1 MNRSTVR
8 ELRVGLVVLVG
19 LAALFSLLV
28 LARVGPGF
36 LGPRRTL
43 DVVFKDGQGIRV
55 GCPVRVA
62 GVDAGRVLEVRLFED
77 DAGLR
82 VRLRLTLP
90 AEVADHFRQDVQIAI
105 QPGLTGQSTVN
116 VLSAGRSRVALVPG
130 QSIAGVESSMFDPLL
145 EQIGLGAGERD
156 RLKETVAQVREAID
170 GAAPRIQQTLVALAE
185 TSTEIRGLV
194 ASLRPR
200 IEATAGEVEAI
211 VQGLDA
217 DRINDI
223 LARLQRTIQEVDG
236 LIGEGRPLLTATL
249 TSVEAL
255 SGELKGI
262 ATDNREN
269 VAMLVAGLT
278 KSQIRLDDVLAD
290 AQVISE
296 QGAQIATQNRADI
309 ERTLANVRDATGYGL
324 KLVQKLYG
332 NPFYLSPFYKPR
344 PEDILAQEV
353 YDSAN
358 AFLLGAKEFHD
369 ALKGLQAMQ
378 GKAMSPREKEA
389 YNRLFARAWD
399 LTGQLQTLQT
409 QLAQGIREN
418 SAGQRR

>member
-1 MNRSTVR
+1 MNRSTAR

-19 LAALFSLLV
+19 VAALLSLLV

-77 DAGLR
+77 DDGLR
-82 VRLRLTLP
+82 VRLKLTLP

-130 QSIAGVESSMFDPLL
+130 QSIQGVESSMFDPLL

-156 RLKETVAQVREAID
+156 RLRETVAQVREAID
-170 GAAPRIQQTLVALAE
+170 GAAPRIQQTLAALAD

-200 IEATAGEVEAI
+200 VEATAQEVEEI
-211 VQGLDA
+211 VRGLDA
-217 DRINDI
+217 DRINDTM
-223 LARLQRTIQEVDG
+223 ARLQNTIQGVDA
-236 LIGEGRPLLTATL
+236 LIGESRPLLASTL

-255 SGELKGI
+255 SGELQGI

-269 VAMLVAGLT
+269 LAALVAGLT

-309 ERTLANVRDATGYGL
+309 ERTLANVRDATGFGL

-344 PEDILAQEV
+344 PEDIAAQEV

-389 YNRLFARAWD
+389 YNRLFQRAWD
-399 LTGQLQTLQT
+399 LTGQLQSLQT
-409 QLAQGIREN
+409 QLAQGIRQN
-418 SAGQRR
+418 TAPPRR

>member
-1 MNRSTVR
+1 MNRSTAR

-19 LAALFSLLV
+19 LAALLSLLV

-77 DAGLR
+77 DDGLR
-82 VRLRLTLP
+82 VRLKLTLP

-130 QSIAGVESSMFDPLL
+130 QSILGVESSMFDPLL

-156 RLKETVAQVREAID
+156 RLRETVAQVREAID
-170 GAAPRIQQTLVALAE
+170 GAAPRIQQTLAALAD

-200 IEATAGEVEAI
+200 VEATAQEVEEI
-211 VQGLDA
+211 VRGLDA
-217 DRINDI
+217 DRINDTM
-223 LARLQRTIQEVDG
+223 ARLQNTIQEVDA
-236 LIGEGRPLLTATL
+236 LIGESRPLLAATL

-255 SGELKGI
+255 TGELRGI
-262 ATDNREN
+262 AVDNREN
-269 VAMLVAGLT
+269 LSALVAGLT

-309 ERTLANVRDATGYGL
+309 ERTLANVRDATGFGL

-344 PEDILAQEV
+344 PEDIAAQEV

-378 GKAMSPREKEA
+378 GKTMSPREKEA
-389 YNRLFARAWD
+389 YNRLFQRAWD
-399 LTGQLQTLQT
+399 LTGQLQSLQT
-409 QLAQGIREN
+409 QLAQGIRQN
-418 SAGQRR
+418 TAPPRR